1 MRGGVKAGVSGKIEG
16 VHIEGDGDVVGDGG
30 AVEDGLD
37 VACEGAGVW
46 GSDDDLEAELAV
58 GAGEWGGDDF
68 AEDAAVGEVLLEAEV
83 EGLEGEFRAAF
94 VAGACGEDGAVAEG
108 REGELA
114 AEFHF
119 LF

>member
-108 REGELA
+108 WEGELA